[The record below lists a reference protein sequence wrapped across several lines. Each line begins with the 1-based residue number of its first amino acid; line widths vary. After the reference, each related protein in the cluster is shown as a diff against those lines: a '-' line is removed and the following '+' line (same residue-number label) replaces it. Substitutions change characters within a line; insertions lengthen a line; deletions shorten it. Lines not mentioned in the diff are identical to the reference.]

1 MQSQNNKGYLFF
13 EGRLAQLVQ
22 SICLTSRGSLVRTQ
36 YLPQSLTEMWGFFCF
51 KLDTTNFMHYLY
63 ILYSKSLDKYYVGET
78 SDITQRLNQHFS
90 RFYKGSY
97 TSQTDDWKKKLV
109 IEFSTINQA
118 RKAEIF
124 IKKMKSRKFIEQL
137 IEDSIW
143 LKEKFNN

>member
-1 MQSQNNKGYLFF
+1 VG
-13 EGRLAQLVQ
+13 
-22 SICLTSRGSLVRTQ
+22 
-36 YLPQSLTEMWGFFCF
+36 
-51 KLDTTNFMHYLY
+51 TTNFMHYLY

-90 RFYKGSY
+90 GFYKGSY
-97 TSQTDDWKKKLV
+97 TSQTDDWEKKLV

-143 LKEKFNN
+143 FKDKFNN

>member
-1 MQSQNNKGYLFF
+1 
-13 EGRLAQLVQ
+13 
-22 SICLTSRGSLVRTQ
+22 
-36 YLPQSLTEMWGFFCF
+36 
-51 KLDTTNFMHYLY
+51 MHYLY

-97 TSQTDDWKKKLV
+97 TSQTDDQKKKLV